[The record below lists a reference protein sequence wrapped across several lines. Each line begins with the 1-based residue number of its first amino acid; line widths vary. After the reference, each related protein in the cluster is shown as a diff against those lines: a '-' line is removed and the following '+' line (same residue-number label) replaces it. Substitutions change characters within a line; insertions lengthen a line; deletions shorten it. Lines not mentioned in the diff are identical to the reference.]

1 MKRRLLALGISA
13 AVMGVAL
20 APQPEGAPQAEV
32 APPGAAVAVFLAGV
46 PVCGFATPPA
56 DESVPDRCD
65 NLLPPFTPL
74 PTPFGLGSA
83 AFRTV
88 SAL

>member
-1 MKRRLLALGISA
+1 MKVKKRLLAAGVAA

-20 APQPEGAPQAEV
+20 APQAEIE
-32 APPGAAVAVFLAGV
+32 PPGAAVALFLAGG

-56 DESVPDRCD
+56 DERIPDRCD
-65 NLLPPFTPL
+65 FALPPVTNPL
-74 PTPFGLGSA
+74 DPNGSL
-83 AFRTV
+83 FRAI

>member
-1 MKRRLLALGISA
+1 MKRRLLAMGIA
-13 AVMGVAL
+13 AAFMGAAL
-20 APQPEGAPQAEV
+20 APNAEV
-32 APPGAAVAVFLAGV
+32 APPGAAVALFLAGV

-56 DESVPDRCD
+56 DERIPDRCD
-65 NLLPPFTPL
+65 YLLPPPTPL
-74 PTPFGLGSA
+74 PNPLALGAA

>member
-1 MKRRLLALGISA
+1 MKRRLLAAGVAA

-20 APQPEGAPQAEV
+20 APQAEV
-32 APPGAAVAVFLAGV
+32 APPGASVALFLAGG

-56 DESVPDRCD
+56 DERIPDRCD
-65 NLLPPFTPL
+65 YLLPPFTVL
-74 PTPFGLGSA
+74 PIPFGQGASA
-83 AFRTV
+83 FATA

>member
-13 AVMGVAL
+13 AVMGVAF
-20 APQPEGAPQAEV
+20 APQAEV

-46 PVCGFATPPA
+46 PVCGFATAPA
-56 DESVPDRCD
+56 DERIPDRCD

-74 PTPFGLGSA
+74 PIPFRQGAA
-83 AFRTV
+83 AFATV

>member
-1 MKRRLLALGISA
+1 MKRRLLAAGIAA

-20 APQPEGAPQAEV
+20 APQAEV
-32 APPGAAVAVFLAGV
+32 APPGAALALFLAGG

-56 DESVPDRCD
+56 DGHIPDQCD
-65 NLLPPFTPL
+65 FLLPPVTN
-74 PTPFGLGSA
+74 PFDPNGSA
-83 AFRTV
+83 FWTI